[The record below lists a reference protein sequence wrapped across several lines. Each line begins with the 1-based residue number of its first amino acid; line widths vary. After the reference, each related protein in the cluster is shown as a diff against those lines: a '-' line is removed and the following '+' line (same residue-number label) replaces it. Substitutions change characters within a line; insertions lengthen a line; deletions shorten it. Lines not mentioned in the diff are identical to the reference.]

1 MQRQQNVQGFNK
13 EKMTF
18 VVAGLVCAAGLYYY
32 LASEPVLLGDKKALS
47 AEAGPL
53 ALQDAS
59 LENPQHESFYV
70 VDGKITIPGAVPD
83 TVLMDIIER
92 VVQPSA
98 LAEAP
103 PEAGPTTP
111 TDQPKAASGGKIIL
125 P

>member
-1 MQRQQNVQGFNK
+1 MRAVP
-13 EKMTF
+13 TT
-18 VVAGLVCAAGLYYY
+18 
-32 LASEPVLLGDKKALS
+32 
-47 AEAGPL
+47 
-53 ALQDAS
+53 
-59 LENPQHESFYV
+59 V

-98 LAEAP
+98 LAEPP

-111 TDQPKAASGGKIIL
+111 TEQPKAAASGKIIL